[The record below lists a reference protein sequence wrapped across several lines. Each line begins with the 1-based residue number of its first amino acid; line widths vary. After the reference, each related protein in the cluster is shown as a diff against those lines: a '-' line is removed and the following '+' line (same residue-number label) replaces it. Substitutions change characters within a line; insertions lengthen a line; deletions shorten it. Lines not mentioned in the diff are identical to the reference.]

1 MQTLNNLCFKTIL
14 TRTTNKFIGVQ
25 FKSTKG
31 NLTDYQY
38 F

>member
-14 TRTTNKFIGVQ
+14 TEQPINSGVQ